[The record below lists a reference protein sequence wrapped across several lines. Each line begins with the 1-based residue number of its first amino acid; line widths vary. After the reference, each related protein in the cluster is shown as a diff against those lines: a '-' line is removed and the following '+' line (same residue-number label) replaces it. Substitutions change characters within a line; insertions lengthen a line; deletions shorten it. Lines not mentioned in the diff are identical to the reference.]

1 VVQSF
6 TELLTPHGFDPEA
19 VMPAYGLAE
28 VTLAATGVRAGEGVR
43 TIRADSRSLAVG
55 REVGIAASDQPGFE
69 LVGCGAPLAGMAVR
83 VVDGS
88 GEAVPDGVLGE
99 IEVRGPSVAL
109 GYVGDDHDEQFLD
122 GAVRTGDAGFLDAGQ
137 LYVVGRLGESVKH
150 LGRWVFPEDL
160 ERAAREASARP
171 LRTTVLLGTVGS
183 QDMAVVIAEAI
194 DAEAAAQIG
203 SAVAQQPHNL
213 RVVVR
218 RAPPG
223 WIQRTTSGK
232 PMRRAMWQQLIT
244 SHENTPVLWDT
255 ARA

>member
-1 VVQSF
+1 
-6 TELLTPHGFDPEA
+6 
-19 VMPAYGLAE
+19 
-28 VTLAATGVRAGEGVR
+28 
-43 TIRADSRSLAVG
+43 
-55 REVGIAASDQPGFE
+55 
-69 LVGCGAPLAGMAVR
+69 MAVR